1 MKSNMKTLLSLSM
14 AALCTAALS
23 LNVSAYELS
32 SEVRDVT
39 PALREASTIGVWTG
53 GNPALASKENK
64 DAILVMTFGTTYT
77 DTRAKTIDAV
87 EKAIQQAHP
96 DIPVFEAYT
105 SHIIIDRVKAK
116 EGIQKLTPEEAF
128 EKLKA
133 EGYTR
138 VAVVSLDVIPGM
150 EYLYD
155 SIVTKQYAQDFKEIS
170 LATPLMYFQGTEG
183 EPDQVVDFLN
193 VLSTQFPKIGPED
206 AVLLMAHGTPHPANA
221 YYSVI
226 QDRIHELGLNNVYV
240 YSVEGRPNLDDVI
253 PHLKRKGI
261 KHVTLMPIMMVAG
274 DHANNDMAGSEPD
287 SHKSILEA
295 EGLTVDTYLHGL
307 GENAAIRD
315 IYVDR
320 ANEAVAALK

>member
-1 MKSNMKTLLSLSM
+1 MKTLLSLSM

-193 VLSTQFPKIGPED
+193 ALSTQFPKNGPED

-287 SHKSILEA
+287 SHKSLLEA

>member
-1 MKSNMKTLLSLSM
+1 MKTLLSLSM
-14 AALCTAALS
+14 AALCTAALC

-116 EGIQKLTPEEAF
+116 EGIQKLTPEETF

-193 VLSTQFPKIGPED
+193 ALSTQFPKIGPED